1 MQGRSGYVWVV
12 CALVASV
19 FVETPR
25 LQSSGLNSQ
34 LLAAAQKGDVAEVAA
49 LLAKGASVDAQ
60 NEFGLTPLIIA
71 ADKRNGDLIRLLVSR
86 GANVTLKDP
95 TYGKTALRA
104 AITSWAD
111 LRGNLAPKA
120 SADRVDII
128 RLLLEKGADGGE
140 ALGELVANG
149 YLEEAR
155 TVIGRGGV
163 DPTYLNQA
171 LPVARRASQTELTTQ
186 LVKAGAVEPRPE
198 DNPRAVE
205 RFLRMA
211 GTYRAAS
218 GEQLTLLL
226 LEEDLML
233 DRPGR
238 DRVFLLPLDLTTL
251 RSRDRKVILT
261 LKTPTVPPAELTL
274 TDEGAS
280 VRFTR
285 VSSQER

>member
-1 MQGRSGYVWVV
+1 MQARRVWIVGTLL
-12 CALVASV
+12 CSMFVA
-19 FVETPR
+19 TLR
-25 LQSSGLNSQ
+25 LQSPNLDNQ
-34 LLAAAQKGDVAEVAA
+34 LLAAAQQGDVTMAGS
-49 LLAKGASVDAQ
+49 LLAKGASVDTQ

-71 ADKRNGDLIRLLVSR
+71 ADKRNGDLIRLLVSH
-86 GANVTLKDP
+86 GANVNLKDP

-120 SADRVDII
+120 SADRGEVI

-140 ALGELVANG
+140 ALAELVANG
-149 YLEEAR
+149 YVDGAR
-155 TVIGRGGV
+155 MVINRGGV
-163 DPTYLNQA
+163 DQTYLNQA
-171 LPVARRASQTELTTQ
+171 LPAAKRAGQAELTDL

-205 RFLRMA
+205 RFTRLA
-211 GTYRAAS
+211 GTYRSAS
-218 GEQLTLLL
+218 GQQLTLSL

-251 RSRDRKVILT
+251 RSRDRKVVIS
-261 LKTPTVPPAELTL
+261 LKGPSVPPSVLTL
-274 TDEGAS
+274 TDDGSSAL
-280 VRFTR
+280 FTR
-285 VSSQER
+285 VPGQER